1 MVADFEL
8 KEKVSIE
15 VYRPLL
21 LLLFF
26 GGGLYEFFSYEKKSV
41 VKIGGKNL
49 ITSIKS
55 VHNLCGEL
63 WQSLTM

>member
-21 LLLFF
+21 LLLFWG

-41 VKIGGKNL
+41 VKIGEK
-49 ITSIKS
+49 I
-55 VHNLCGEL
+55 
-63 WQSLTM
+63 

>member
-1 MVADFEL
+1 MN
-8 KEKVSIE
+8 
-15 VYRPLL
+15 
-21 LLLFF
+21 FF
-26 GGGLYEFFSYEKKSV
+26 LMKRNLSSKL
-41 VKIGGKNL
+41 GGKNL